1 MGWLGKYELLPPGR
15 SKSVA
20 AFRRPCDRKVN
31 RGGKAHM
38 TKVGMLQLQKLKFE
52 SQAAAIS
59 ARPSSQ
65 YCNCTKWDKNP
76 IKKIFIKKY
85 YYVKMYY
92 NVEGKEMWGYRIRR
106 DAKKS
111 RTKQN
116 AMGIRRDLQHH
127 WR

>member
-1 MGWLGKYELLPPGR
+1 
-15 SKSVA
+15 
-20 AFRRPCDRKVN
+20 
-31 RGGKAHM
+31 M
-38 TKVGMLQLQKLKFE
+38 TRVGMLQLQKLEFE

-92 NVEGKEMWGYRIRR
+92 NVKERKCGGIESGGTR
-106 DAKKS
+106 KS
-111 RTKQN
+111 REPSKMQWESDVIRNITGVNKN
-116 AMGIRRDLQHH
+116 ANN
-127 WR
+127 